1 MRETKYRIWDKTCK
15 KMVAVRSIDF
25 DYVDEE
31 GYLEEG
37 HVTAGHRCDLLP
49 FDEVELM
56 QFTGVNDMDG
66 ISIYEG
72 DICEDPYEG
81 TLGVVKFSEGKF
93 IIVWDNSGDDLFE
106 VSDEVRVVGNIYEH
120 GYFVRGLEAE

>member
-37 HVTAGHRCDLLP
+37 HVTANHRCDLLP
-49 FDEVELM
+49 FDEVKLM
-56 QFTGVNDMDG
+56 QYTGMKDKNG
-66 ISIYEG
+66 LEIYEG
-72 DICEDPYEG
+72 DIVETPSSKTKYLVDYAEG
-81 TLGVVKFSEGKF
+81 CFVGRIKYREYTTLYKA
-93 IIVWDNSGDDLFE
+93 L
-106 VSDEVRVVGNIYEH
+106 RVIGNIYENPEL
-120 GYFVRGLEAE
+120 LEREGE